1 MLIGYGQITSGS
13 ELGIPSVIIIVHR
26 EFSSI
31 LSFNSR
37 CVGIIGAKINDV
49 AVGIFGVSK

>member
-1 MLIGYGQITSGS
+1 MLICYGQITSGS

-26 EFSSI
+26 ECSSI

-37 CVGIIGAKINDV
+37 GVGIIGTKVNDV